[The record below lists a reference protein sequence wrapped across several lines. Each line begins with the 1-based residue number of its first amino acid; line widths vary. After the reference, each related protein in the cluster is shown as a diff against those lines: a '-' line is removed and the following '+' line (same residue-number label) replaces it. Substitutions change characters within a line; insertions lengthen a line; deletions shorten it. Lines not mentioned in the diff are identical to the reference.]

1 MVKAIFFDIDGT
13 LISFKTHKIPQS
25 TIKALNELHN
35 KGIKLFTCTG
45 RPPAD
50 IKFLTKE
57 LHDLFDGYITLNG
70 QYCYDKNDNIIHEQT
85 LDKNDLTVLTDYL
98 KDKDIACGF
107 IELDYFYYNLRNQY
121 LDDFDKALGGYC
133 TEKICRQYA
142 TYIYAQNISTEFIL
156 TGRRRSSYFKDD
168 AELPLGQMV
177 PFRR

>member
-35 KGIKLFTCTG
+35 KGIKLFICTG

-121 LDDFDKALGGYC
+121 LDDFDKALGGTAPKRFVDSMQRIY
-133 TEKICRQYA
+133 THK
-142 TYIYAQNISTEFIL
+142 TYQLNLFLPEEDEAP
-156 TGRRRSSYFKDD
+156 
-168 AELPLGQMV
+168 ELPLGQMV